1 MSNFML
7 RFFGPLSK
15 DYCNYFLFLAMFFF
29 FFLVLFV
36 IFNIYYLIKNFKSIK
51 SADLMSSFLM
61 ILNLLIAYFVNR
73 LLYTMC
79 IK

>member
-1 MSNFML
+1 MSEFML
-7 RFFGPLSK
+7 KFFGPLSK

-29 FFLVLFV
+29 FFLIIFA
-36 IFNIYYLIKNFKSIK
+36 IFNIYYLLKNFKSIK
-51 SADLMSSFLM
+51 STDVMSSLLM
-61 ILNLLIAYFVNR
+61 MINLLIAYFVNR

>member
-1 MSNFML
+1 MSEFMS

-15 DYCNYFLFLAMFFF
+15 DYCYYFLFLSMFFF
-29 FFLVLFV
+29 FFLILFI
-36 IFNIYYLIKNFKSIK
+36 IFNIYYLIKNFKSVK
-51 SADLMSSFLM
+51 SGEVMSSIAM

-79 IK
+79 VK